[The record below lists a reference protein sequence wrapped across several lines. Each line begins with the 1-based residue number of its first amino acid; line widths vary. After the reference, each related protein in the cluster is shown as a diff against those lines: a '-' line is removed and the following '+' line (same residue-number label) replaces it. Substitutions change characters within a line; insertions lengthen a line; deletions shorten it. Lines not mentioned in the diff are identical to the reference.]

1 MILITKE
8 KKTEDYQKIL
18 KNNMQSLLGQFYNRI
33 RGSQE
38 DIASESLVYILKQ
51 SLESRKVI
59 NQIVKANT
67 NLIFSDL
74 SYQAQNVGQ
83 DLERPDIS
91 GKDETGKEVLLI
103 EAKFWASLTHNQP
116 NGYLKR
122 LNDNTVLMFLVPTL
136 RTRTVFDEVKIRILE
151 EHQDLEID
159 FDNLSILIKSSQK
172 HIFIKSWNEVL
183 NSIKSKIE
191 QTNNINLISDLNQII
206 GLCETIDQNSFQ
218 PITDRDLSPKIPKNI
233 NSYYEIVDK
242 VVDELK
248 NRNKGISTKGLVK
261 TPQRYGY
268 HRYFATKDLAMN
280 FALKLDLWEKCA
292 DTPFWLSIGL
302 INENGGSVLTEQLTQ
317 LIESLCVKNNL
328 TLVPYANNKG
338 FFISIRPMLFETEDI
353 VIRDIADKI
362 EIIIKEISNANTI

>member
-1 MILITKE
+1 VILITKE
-8 KKTEDYQKIL
+8 KKKVDYQKIL

-51 SLESRKVI
+51 SLESRKVV

-67 NLIFSDL
+67 NLMFSDL
-74 SYQAQNVGQ
+74 AYQTQNVGES
-83 DLERPDIS
+83 LERPDIS

-103 EAKFWASLTHNQP
+103 EAKFWASLTRNQP

-122 LNDNTVLMFLVPTL
+122 LKENTVLMFLVPTL
-136 RTRTVFDEVKIRILE
+136 RTRTVFEEVKFRILQE
-151 EHQDLEID
+151 NEDLEID
-159 FDNLSILIKSSQK
+159 TENLSMVIKSSQK
-172 HIFIKSWNEVL
+172 HIIVKSWNEVL

-191 QTNNINLISDLNQII
+191 QTNNINLLSDLNQII
-206 GLCETIDQNSFQ
+206 GLCETIDRNSFQ
-218 PITDRDLSPKIPKNI
+218 PIIDEDLSPKIPKNI

-248 NRNKGISTKGLVK
+248 NRNKDISTKGLVK

-268 HRYFATKDLAMN
+268 HRYFATKELGMN

-292 DTPFWLSIGL
+292 DTPFWLSIGG
-302 INENGGSVLTEQLTQ
+302 ISDKGWMVLTEQLTQ
-317 LIESLCVKNNL
+317 SIESLSVKHNL
-328 TLVPYANNKG
+328 ILVPYANNKG
-338 FFISIRPMLFETEDI
+338 FFISLRPILFETEDI
-353 VIRDIADKI
+353 VIRDFADQI
-362 EIIIKEISNANTI
+362 EMIIEEISNANII

>member
-1 MILITKE
+1 
-8 KKTEDYQKIL
+8 
-18 KNNMQSLLGQFYNRI
+18 MQSLLGQFYNRI
-33 RGSQE
+33 KGSQE
-38 DIASESLVYILKQ
+38 DIASEGLVYILKQ

-67 NLIFSDL
+67 DLTFSDL
-74 SYQAQNVGQ
+74 SFQTQNVGK

-122 LNDNTVLMFLVPTL
+122 LKNNTVLIFLAPTL
-136 RTRTVFDEVKIRILE
+136 RTRTVFKEVKSRILE
-151 EHQDLEID
+151 ENQDLEVD
-159 FDNLSILIKSSQK
+159 TENLRILIKSSNK

-191 QTNNINLISDLNQII
+191 QTNNINLLSDLNQII

-218 PITDRDLSPKIPKNI
+218 PIIDEDLSPKIPKNI

-268 HRYFATKDLAMN
+268 HRYFATKELGMN

-292 DTPFWLSIGL
+292 DTPFWLSIS
-302 INENGGSVLTEQLTQ
+302 IANEKEWTTTEQLAQ
-317 LIESLCVKNNL
+317 SIESLCVKHNL

-338 FFISIRPMLFETEDI
+338 FFISVRPILFETEDI
-353 VIRDIADKI
+353 VIRNLADKI
-362 EIIIKEISNANTI
+362 EKIIEEITNANNNLYS

>member
-1 MILITKE
+1 MQIHITKE
-8 KKTEDYQKIL
+8 KKTEDYQKTS

-38 DIASESLVYILKQ
+38 DIASEGLVYILKQ

-74 SYQAQNVGQ
+74 SFQTQNVGKN
-83 DLERPDIS
+83 LERPDIT
-91 GKDETGKEVLLI
+91 GKDENGKEVLLI

-122 LNDNTVLMFLVPTL
+122 KDNKVLIFLVPTL
-136 RTRTVFDEVKIRILE
+136 RTRTVFEEVKNRILE
-151 EHQDLEID
+151 EYQDLEID
-159 FDNLSILIKSSQK
+159 VENLKILIKSTNQ
-172 HIFIKSWNEVL
+172 HVFIKSWNEVL

-206 GLCETIDQNSFQ
+206 GLCDSIDQNSFQ
-218 PITDRDLSPKIPKNI
+218 PITDEDLSPKIPKNI

-248 NRNKGISTKGLVK
+248 NRNKGISIKGLHK
-261 TPQRYGY
+261 KPQRYGY
-268 HRYFATKDLAMN
+268 HRYFATAELGMN
-280 FALKLDLWEKCA
+280 FALKLDLWEKRA
-292 DTPFWLSIGL
+292 DTPFWLSIGGVTEKDWSL
-302 INENGGSVLTEQLTQ
+302 NEKLTQ
-317 LIESLCVKNNL
+317 SIESLSVKQNL
-328 TLVPYANNKG
+328 TLVPYPNGKG
-338 FFISIRPMLFETEDI
+338 IFMSIRPILFETEDI
-353 VIRDIADKI
+353 VIGNLADQIEKI
-362 EIIIKEISNANTI
+362 IEEITNANTV

>member
-1 MILITKE
+1 MTRITKE

-67 NLIFSDL
+67 NLMFSDL
-74 SYQAQNVGQ
+74 SYQTQNVGKG
-83 DLERPDIS
+83 LERPDIS
-91 GKDETGKEVLLI
+91 GQDETGKEVLLI

-122 LNDNTVLMFLVPTL
+122 LKGNTVLMFLVPTL
-136 RTRTVFDEVKIRILE
+136 RTRTVFEEVKYRILQE
-151 EHQDLEID
+151 NEDLEID
-159 FDNLSILIKSSQK
+159 TENLSLVIRSSQK
-172 HIFIKSWNEVL
+172 HIIIKSWNEVL

-191 QTNNINLISDLNQII
+191 QTNNINLLSDLNQII
-206 GLCETIDQNSFQ
+206 GLCETIDRNSFQ
-218 PITDRDLSPKIPKNI
+218 PITDEDLSPKIPKNI

-268 HRYFATKDLAMN
+268 HRYFATKGLAMN

-292 DTPFWLSIGL
+292 DTPFWLSIGA
-302 INENGGSVLTEQLTQ
+302 INEKGWSVLTDQLTQ
-317 LIESLCVKNNL
+317 LIESLCVKHNL

-338 FFISIRPMLFETEDI
+338 FFISIRPILFETEDI

>member
-1 MILITKE
+1 MTRITKE

-38 DIASESLVYILKQ
+38 DIASEGLVYILKQ
-51 SLESRKVI
+51 SLASRKVI

-67 NLIFSDL
+67 NLMFSDL
-74 SYQAQNVGQ
+74 SYQTQNVGK

-91 GKDETGKEVLLI
+91 GQDETGKEVLLI

-122 LNDNTVLMFLVPTL
+122 LKDNTVLMFLVPTL
-136 RTRTVFDEVKIRILE
+136 RTRTVFEEVKYRILQE
-151 EHQDLEID
+151 NEDLEID
-159 FDNLSILIKSSQK
+159 TENLSLVIRSSQK
-172 HIFIKSWNEVL
+172 HIIIKSWNEVL
-183 NSIKSKIE
+183 NSIKSKVE
-191 QTNNINLISDLNQII
+191 QTNNINLLSDLNQII
-206 GLCETIDQNSFQ
+206 GLCETIDRNSFQ
-218 PITDRDLSPKIPKNI
+218 PITDEDLSPKIPKNI

-292 DTPFWLSIGL
+292 DTPFWLSIGA
-302 INENGGSVLTEQLTQ
+302 INENGWSVLTDQLTQ
-317 LIESLCVKNNL
+317 LIESLCVKHNL

-338 FFISIRPMLFETEDI
+338 FFISIRPILFETEDI
-353 VIRDIADKI
+353 VIRDIADRI

>member
-1 MILITKE
+1 
-8 KKTEDYQKIL
+8 
-18 KNNMQSLLGQFYNRI
+18 MQSLLGQFYNRI
-33 RGSQE
+33 KGSQE

-67 NLIFSDL
+67 DLTFSDL
-74 SYQAQNVGQ
+74 SFQTQNVGK

-122 LNDNTVLMFLVPTL
+122 LKDNTVLIFLVPTL
-136 RTRTVFDEVKIRILE
+136 RTRTVFEEVKSRILE
-151 EHQDLEID
+151 QNQDLEVD
-159 FDNLSILIKSSQK
+159 TENLRILIKSSNK

-191 QTNNINLISDLNQII
+191 QTSNINLLSDLNQII

-218 PITDRDLSPKIPKNI
+218 PITDEDLSPKIPKNI

-268 HRYFATKDLAMN
+268 HRYFATKELGMN

-292 DTPFWLSIGL
+292 DTPFWLSIS
-302 INENGGSVLTEQLTQ
+302 IANEKEWTTTEQLTQ
-317 LIESLCVKNNL
+317 SIESLCVKHNF

-338 FFISIRPMLFETEDI
+338 FFISVRPILFETEDI
-353 VIRDIADKI
+353 VIRNIADKI
-362 EIIIKEISNANTI
+362 EKIIEEITNANKAYKSLGNK

>member
-1 MILITKE
+1 
-8 KKTEDYQKIL
+8 
-18 KNNMQSLLGQFYNRI
+18 MQSLLGQFYNRI

-38 DIASESLVYILKQ
+38 DIASEGLVYILKQ

-67 NLIFSDL
+67 NLTFSDL
-74 SYQAQNVGQ
+74 SFQTQNVGK

-91 GKDETGKEVLLI
+91 GKDENGNEVLLI

-122 LNDNTVLMFLVPTL
+122 LKDNTVLIFLVPTL
-136 RTRTVFDEVKIRILE
+136 RTRTVFEEVKSRILE
-151 EHQDLEID
+151 ENQDLEID
-159 FDNLSILIKSSQK
+159 TENLKILIKSSNK

-191 QTNNINLISDLNQII
+191 QTNNINLLSDLNQII

-218 PITDRDLSPKIPKNI
+218 PITDEDLSPKIPKNI
-233 NSYYEIVDK
+233 NSYYEIIDK

-268 HRYFATKDLAMN
+268 HRYFATQELGMN

-292 DTPFWLSIGL
+292 DTPFWLSIVGGVTEKGWFL
-302 INENGGSVLTEQLTQ
+302 NEKLTQ
-317 LIESLCVKNNL
+317 SIESLSVRKNL
-328 TLVPYANNKG
+328 TLVPYPNNRG
-338 FFISIRPMLFETEDI
+338 IFIGLRPILFETEDI
-353 VIRDIADKI
+353 VIGNLAEQIEKI
-362 EIIIKEISNANTI
+362 IGEITNANTV

>member
-1 MILITKE
+1 
-8 KKTEDYQKIL
+8 
-18 KNNMQSLLGQFYNRI
+18 MQSLLGQFYNRI

-67 NLIFSDL
+67 NLMFSDL
-74 SYQAQNVGQ
+74 AFQTQNVGK

-122 LNDNTVLMFLVPTL
+122 LKDNSVLMFLVPTL

-183 NSIKSKIE
+183 SSIKSKIE

-218 PITDRDLSPKIPKNI
+218 PITDEDLSPKIPKNI

-248 NRNKGISTKGLVK
+248 NRNNGISTKGLVK

-268 HRYFATKDLAMN
+268 HRYFATKELGMN

-292 DTPFWLSIGL
+292 DTPFWLSIST
-302 INENGGSVLTEQLTQ
+302 INEKSWITTEKLTQ
-317 LIESLCVKNNL
+317 AIESLCVRLNL
-328 TLVPYANNKG
+328 TLVPYSNNKG
-338 FFISIRPMLFETEDI
+338 FFMSVRPLLFETEDI
-353 VIRDIADKI
+353 VIRNIADQIEKI
-362 EIIIKEISNANTI
+362 IAEITNANNVYSS

>member
-1 MILITKE
+1 
-8 KKTEDYQKIL
+8 
-18 KNNMQSLLGQFYNRI
+18 MQSLLGQFYNRI

-67 NLIFSDL
+67 NLMFSDL
-74 SYQAQNVGQ
+74 AFQTQNVGKN
-83 DLERPDIS
+83 LERPDIS

-116 NGYLKR
+116 NGYLNR
-122 LNDNTVLMFLVPTL
+122 LENNTVLMFLVPTL
-136 RTRTVFDEVKIRILE
+136 RTRTVFEEIKVRILE
-151 EHQDLEID
+151 EHQDLKID
-159 FDNLSILIKSSQK
+159 TENLSILINSTQQ
-172 HIFIKSWNEVL
+172 HIVIKSWNEVL

-206 GLCETIDQNSFQ
+206 GLCDTIDQNSFQ
-218 PITDRDLSPKIPKNI
+218 PIKDEDLSPKIPKNI

-248 NRNKGISTKGLVK
+248 NRSNGISTKGLVK

-268 HRYFATKDLAMN
+268 HRYFATADLVMN

-292 DTPFWLSIGL
+292 DTPFWLSIST
-302 INENGGSVLTEQLTQ
+302 INEKEWLTTEKLTQ
-317 LIESLCVKNNL
+317 SIESFCVKLNL
-328 TLVPYANNKG
+328 TLVPYANGKG
-338 FFISIRPMLFETEDI
+338 FFMSVRPLLYKTEDI
-353 VIRDIADKI
+353 VINNLADQIEKI
-362 EIIIKEISNANTI
+362 IEEITNANNVYKK